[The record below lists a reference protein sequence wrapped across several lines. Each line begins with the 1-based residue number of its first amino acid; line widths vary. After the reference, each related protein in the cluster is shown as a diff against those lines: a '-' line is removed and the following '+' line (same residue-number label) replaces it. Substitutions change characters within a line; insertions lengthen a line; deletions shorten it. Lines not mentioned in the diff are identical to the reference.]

1 MNTSKLL
8 LLVTCTSLIT
18 ATIIVSAYHMLV
30 QPQQIIYETQ
40 LIKATQTAEREI
52 NLSPRFQQLYASTA
66 PTNFISAAKNS
77 KEAVVFIRS
86 LTKLEGGNILNRDL
100 SSSTGSGVK
109 YLETDT

>member
-18 ATIIVSAYHMLV
+18 ASIIVSAYHMLV

-52 NLSPRFQQLYASTA
+52 NLSPRFQQLYASAT

-77 KEAVVFIRS
+77 K
-86 LTKLEGGNILNRDL
+86 
-100 SSSTGSGVK
+100 
-109 YLETDT
+109 